1 MLNVFWVILMHR
13 EEEDD
18 ISRKRVGQFF
28 ILAVGENYDKSYF
41 LSFTGRRCRNLRY
54 KQNEV

>member
-1 MLNVFWVILMHR
+1 MLNVFRVILTCR

-28 ILAVGENYDKSYF
+28 MLAIRENHDKSYF
-41 LSFTGRRCRNLRY
+41 LSFTGRRC
-54 KQNEV
+54 